1 MLPGCDRGTHIYS
14 PNSLNVPAGPFLIF
28 SAVRRGGFLLLRK
41 VVAVAYKKKK
51 TVGAPPKYKTA
62 AEMQEKIDTYF
73 ADCEGELLQDENG
86 PVLDK
91 FGNEIY
97 LHQRPPTVT
106 GLALA
111 LGFASRQALLNYQGR
126 KEFNDTIT
134 RAKARCEQ
142 YAEERLYD
150 RDGTHGAQ
158 FSLRANFGWNDKPK
172 EQPAA
177 LEEETPVDDLSKA
190 LFELSEGKHGTG

>member
-1 MLPGCDRGTHIYS
+1 MHEFRE
-14 PNSLNVPAGPFLIF
+14 
-28 SAVRRGGFLLLRK
+28 
-41 VVAVAYKKKK
+41 VVAVAYKKKNP
-51 TVGAPPKYKTA
+51 VGAPPKYKTA
-62 AEMQEKIDTYF
+62 AEMQTKNDAYF
-73 ADCEGELLQDENG
+73 ADCEGELMQDENG

-91 FGNEIY
+91 HGNEIY

-111 LGFASRQALLNYQGR
+111 LGFASRKSLLEYQG
-126 KEFNDTIT
+126 KAEFVNTIT

-142 YAEERLYD
+142 YAEERLFD
-150 RDGTHGAQ
+150 RDGTNGAQ

-172 EQPAA
+172 DQAA
-177 LEEETPVDDLSKA
+177 VLDEETPVDDLSKA

>member
-1 MLPGCDRGTHIYS
+1 M
-14 PNSLNVPAGPFLIF
+14 
-28 SAVRRGGFLLLRK
+28 
-41 VVAVAYKKKK
+41 
-51 TVGAPPKYKTA
+51 
-62 AEMQEKIDTYF
+62 
-73 ADCEGELLQDENG
+73 
-86 PVLDK
+86 LDK